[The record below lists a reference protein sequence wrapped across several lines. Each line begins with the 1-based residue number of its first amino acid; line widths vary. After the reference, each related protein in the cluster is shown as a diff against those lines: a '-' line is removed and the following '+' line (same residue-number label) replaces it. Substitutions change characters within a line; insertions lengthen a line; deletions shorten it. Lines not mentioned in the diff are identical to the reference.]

1 MSSLISGQGG
11 EAAAE
16 QNAGQSTA
24 KTAEPA
30 AGQAEAPASGKP
42 PRTSR
47 LPKVPRVSVS
57 HSLRGRLLWF
67 LLAAITMAAIAQA
80 MIAYRSALYD
90 ADQIFDYHM
99 QQMALSLRSGAP
111 LSNNAVGPVTD
122 PENNDLVVQ
131 VWTPDGVQVFRSLS
145 RAALPQRAVLGFSNV
160 KANGTTYRIFS
171 VQTSNQTVQVAQ
183 DMAVRQ
189 RMAGTLAL
197 RTVGPIAVMAP
208 VLMLVVWWVV
218 SGSLAPVARVR
229 RQVAARQ
236 ADDLSPVSE
245 EDLPDEVRPLVQEL
259 NLLFGRVKTAFDAQ
273 QHFVADAAHELRSPL
288 AALKLQVLSLERAA
302 DPAARAVAVGRVS
315 AGIERATRLV
325 EQLLVLAR
333 QEASL
338 AAEVKLEPLN
348 LSELAKRTLGD
359 LAGTAQARQIDL
371 GLHHADARADVAGH
385 ADALIILLR
394 NLVDNAIK
402 YTPAG
407 GSVDLEVSRQPDGR
421 VVLLVEDSG
430 PGIPAEERERVF
442 SRFYRVPGSAAGG
455 SGLGLA
461 IIKSIA
467 ERHGARLA
475 LEGSERLGGL
485 RVRVDFPAVKAVSS

>member
-1 MSSLISGQGG
+1 
-11 EAAAE
+11 
-16 QNAGQSTA
+16 
-24 KTAEPA
+24 
-30 AGQAEAPASGKP
+30 
-42 PRTSR
+42 
-47 LPKVPRVSVS
+47 
-57 HSLRGRLLWF
+57 
-67 LLAAITMAAIAQA
+67 
-80 MIAYRSALYD
+80 
-90 ADQIFDYHM
+90 
-99 QQMALSLRSGAP
+99 
-111 LSNNAVGPVTD
+111 
-122 PENNDLVVQ
+122 
-131 VWTPDGVQVFRSLS
+131 PDGVQVFRSLS
-145 RAALPQRAVLGFSNV
+145 RAELPQRAVLGFSNV

-208 VLMLVVWWVV
+208 MLMLVVWWVV

-229 RQVAARQ
+229 RQVAARR

-245 EDLPDEVRPLVQEL
+245 ADLPDEVRPLVHEL

-288 AALKLQVLSLERAA
+288 AALKLQALSLERAP
-302 DPAARAVAVGRVS
+302 DEQARAVAIGRLT

-333 QEASL
+333 QEADASQL
-338 AAEVKLEPLN
+338 APLD
-348 LSELAKRTLGD
+348 LTELARRTLGE
-359 LAGTAQARQIDL
+359 LAGLAQARRIDL
-371 GLHHADARADVAGH
+371 GLHHADQASVAGH
-385 ADALIILLR
+385 PDALVILLR

-407 GSVDLEVSRQPDGR
+407 GTVDVELRRAGDGA
-421 VVLLVEDSG
+421 VTLCVEDSG
-430 PGIPAEERERVF
+430 PGISPEERERVF

-461 IIKSIA
+461 IIKAIA
-467 ERHGARLA
+467 ERHGATLA
-475 LEGSERLGGL
+475 LEQSERLGGL
-485 RVRVDFPAVKAVSS
+485 KVRIAFPAA

>member
-1 MSSLISGQGG
+1 MRMKVKL
-11 EAAAE
+11 
-16 QNAGQSTA
+16 
-24 KTAEPA
+24 
-30 AGQAEAPASGKP
+30 P
-42 PRTSR
+42 PM
-47 LPKVPRVSVS
+47 PRVPVVT

-80 MIAYRSALYD
+80 AIAYRSALSD

-99 QQMALSLRSGAP
+99 QQMAMSLRSSATLTNKAADASP
-111 LSNNAVGPVTD
+111 D
-122 PENNDLVVQ
+122 PGNDDLVVQ
-131 VWTPDGVQVFRSLS
+131 VWTPDGAQVFRSLS

-160 KANGTTYRIFS
+160 KANNTTYRIFS
-171 VQTSNQTVQVAQ
+171 VQTSNQTVQVAM

-208 VLMLVVWWVV
+208 ILMLVVWWVV
-218 SGSLAPVARVR
+218 SGSLAPVSRVK

-245 EDLPDEVRPLVQEL
+245 NDLPDEVLPLVHEL
-259 NLLFGRVKTAFDAQ
+259 NLLFGRVRTAFEAQ

-288 AALKLQVLSLERAA
+288 AALKLQVLSLERAQ
-302 DPAARAVAVGRVS
+302 DDAARSVAIGRVT

-333 QEASL
+333 QEGSVDDVRL
-338 AAEVKLEPLN
+338 DRVN
-348 LSELAKRTLGD
+348 LSDLVKRTLGD
-359 LAGTAQARQIDL
+359 MAGLAQARQIDL
-371 GLHHADARADVAGH
+371 GLEHADDVAVDGQP
-385 ADALIILLR
+385 DALIILMR

-407 GSVDLEVSRQPDGR
+407 GTVDIELRRIPAEAKVKGVAGPGR
-421 VVLLVEDSG
+421 VLLSVEDSG
-430 PGIPAEERERVF
+430 PGIPPDERERVF
-442 SRFYRVPGSAAGG
+442 SRFYRVPGSQAGG

-467 ERHGARLA
+467 ERHGAVLT
-475 LEGSERLGGL
+475 LDSSERLGGL
-485 RVRVDFPAVKAVSS
+485 KIKIDFPETARPTPV